1 LNNTFERLAASET
14 PRSLRDI
21 ALELVQMFGATP
33 SLVPDDIPSDVRVR
47 FAATRPITV
56 EMEDD
61 LLWLTLRIV
70 RLENDNGLELT
81 NFVVRASYRTQI
93 DGLHAVLVRDG
104 VLHISGPRMG
114 MRERLPIR
122 AVFNKVLNSDHVIP
136 LVSQSLAEHPAADGL
151 RVSQL
156 ELIDGWLGMSISPRY

>member
-1 LNNTFERLAASET
+1 
-14 PRSLRDI
+14 
-21 ALELVQMFGATP
+21 MFGATP
-33 SLVPDDIPSDVRVR
+33 SLVPEDIPSDVRVR
-47 FAATRPITV
+47 FSSTRPITV
-56 EMEDD
+56 EMEDG

-81 NFVVRASYRTQI
+81 NFVVRASYRAQI

-114 MRERLPIR
+114 IRERLPIR
-122 AVFNKVLNSDHVIP
+122 AVFNKVLNNDHVFPI
-136 LVSQSLAEHPAADGL
+136 VSESLADHPAADGL

-156 ELIDGWLGMSISPRY
+156 DLIDGWLGLSISPRR